1 MRLGVNKQVFNLY
14 KHPCLGMSLGGE
26 ASQTSESRMRR
37 KDPVAS
43 ALHSRGESEAMFIPL
58 PGCPALGKSPVA
70 SGAPPMGRGK
80 QDFRPTGH
88 PGFKIN
94 RTEPSETKGDCF
106 RNQKSQKASKVVKV
120 CQGNPYHRHGQV
132 RTGPGRHPNHYWYSY
147 FKVKSIYSYIYAK
160 CGHTEMSPVES
171 LKRVEA
177 LRACPTPCASV
188 RGHWTMSYVVLMGC
202 LLCSPLCHRVRA
214 LIGLVTT

>member
-1 MRLGVNKQVFNLY
+1 MRLGVNEQVFNLC
-14 KHPCLGMSLGGE
+14 KHPLPGMSLGEE
-26 ASQTSESRMRR
+26 ASQDSESRMRR

-58 PGCPALGKSPVA
+58 HGCPSLGKSPVA
-70 SGAPPMGRGK
+70 SGAPPMGRGR

-106 RNQKSQKASKVVKV
+106 SNQKSQKASKVVKLR
-120 CQGNPYHRHGQV
+120 QGNPCHRHGQGQD
-132 RTGPGRHPNHYWYSY
+132 RAWQAPQTTTGIVTLA
-147 FKVKSIYSYIYAK
+147 VKSIYSYIYAE

-177 LRACPTPCASV
+177 LRACPTPCAS
-188 RGHWTMSYVVLMGC
+188 
-202 LLCSPLCHRVRA
+202 
-214 LIGLVTT
+214 I